1 MKGKIIYVD
10 FSKKYK
16 TNFLMFWLYRI
27 PNIIINKFKSV
38 HDYNENTTPAP
49 NKVKQLFNE

>member
-10 FSKKYK
+10 FSKKHK

-27 PNIIINKFKSV
+27 PNIIINKFNSV